1 MGNMQSL
8 TMKQAAGMALLFA
21 VALVF
26 AVMPDQALAGT
37 GGASFDP
44 IWEDLKEWMQGTLG
58 RIISAA
64 IVIVGIIAGVARQ
77 SLMAF
82 AIGLFGGFGM
92 YYTPDVLE
100 SIVMATIEH
109 ADKAQAAATL
119 ISNGL

>member
-1 MGNMQSL
+1 MTQFQESKLNKTAMFAFAL
-8 TMKQAAGMALLFA
+8 MAAAVFA
-21 VALVF
+21 VA
-26 AVMPDQALAGT
+26 PDSALAGT

-44 IWEDLKEWMQGTLG
+44 VWTDLKEWMQGTLG
-58 RIISAA
+58 RIVAAA

-100 SIVMATIEH
+100 NIVTATIEH
-109 ADKAQAAATL
+109 ADKANTAVML

>member
-1 MGNMQSL
+1 MTHNQE
-8 TMKQAAGMALLFA
+8 TNFNKTAVFAFALVAA
-21 VALVF
+21 VAF
-26 AVMPDQALAGT
+26 AIVPDSALAGT

-44 IWEDLKEWMQGTLG
+44 VWTDLKEWMQGTLG
-58 RIISAA
+58 RIIAAA

-100 SIVMATIEH
+100 NIVTATITH
-109 ADKAQAAATL
+109 ADKANTAVMMV
-119 ISNGL
+119 SNGL